1 LIDVVFLA
9 DLPEE
14 VPLGASGLEGTQD
27 DVPAAR
33 IEETPRVAPIGVG
46 DDRPIAATERS
57 RQKLR
62 DRGTFAGASRADEF
76 EMLGFIRRRDRNA
89 GNRDARRGSALV
101 TSRLPPPLRRNLLR
115 GNHRRPPDVTLPTR
129 TRCGERASTAI
140 AQQPSNATTDH
151 KF

>member
-1 LIDVVFLA
+1 RPRLTGHRGEECARIAAPAPVLAFVIRNEREGGLIDVVFLA

-76 EMLGFIRRRDRNA
+76 EMLGFIR
-89 GNRDARRGSALV
+89 
-101 TSRLPPPLRRNLLR
+101 
-115 GNHRRPPDVTLPTR
+115 
-129 TRCGERASTAI
+129 
-140 AQQPSNATTDH
+140 
-151 KF
+151 